1 MKTSE
6 KHATILAKLALVLTL
21 TLTIY
26 FLIGV
31 NSFDGT
37 WGHTFFPGS
46 ILLFCIIGL
55 IGLYKDKKIRENPFK
70 LRGKPF
76 IKTQIDWS
84 KEYQKHLLGPD
95 ASIPFSP
102 TSGISIC
109 ECKYCFFR
117 TGPQNPKNDCQIID
131 KSTKKF
137 FNWSTKAILPEVIDG
152 KKVGNFCPYWTDINA
167 E

>member
-6 KHATILAKLALVLTL
+6 KHATILAKLALVLAL
-21 TLTIY
+21 TLVIY

-37 WGHTFFPGS
+37 WGHTYFPGS
-46 ILLFCIIGL
+46 ILLFCAIGL
-55 IGLYKDKKIRENPFK
+55 IGFFKERKNKKLNR
-70 LRGKPF
+70 LMGRLF
-76 IKTQIDWS
+76 IKSKIDWAE
-84 KEYQKHLLGPD
+84 EYEKHLKGSN
-95 ASIPFSP
+95 ANISFSP

-117 TGPQNPKNDCQIID
+117 TGPKNPQNDCQIAD
-131 KSTKKF
+131 KSAKKF
-137 FNWSTKAILPEVIDG
+137 FRWSQNKILPEVIDD
-152 KKVGNFCPYWTDINA
+152 KEVGNYCPYWTDMNA